1 MVTGSSPVGE
11 KQKRADGLELRVYT
25 QPPGHWLSEELC
37 EEIQHFKTSDIVIIF
52 TIVVFNRL
60 FL

>member
-1 MVTGSSPVGE
+1 VATGSSPVGV

-37 EEIQHFKTSDIVIIF
+37 AEIQHFKTSDII
-52 TIVVFNRL
+52 
-60 FL
+60 